1 MEASVRTSPLTA
13 DVRRTCIPILFAM
26 TEHTDISDTAVLSP
40 GDRIRFVQKH
50 AGMPSINALARSLD
64 LKRSEN
70 LYQIL
75 KGNNGISK
83 DLACR
88 IAKCFPW
95 FSITWLTTGI
105 GEPFREPELSR
116 TVSPSTQQL
125 PLYTALDF
133 LPDGTLRETD
143 NMLTIETA
151 LCPSAELVT
160 ICRDDAME
168 PRLLPGAYLFLAPC
182 TIEAVVFGRFYL
194 IVTESYRLCR
204 IIRRSDEKEHMRL
217 VSLRPERYDDILLP
231 QKDIRALYR
240 ICGSFQQMEG

>member
-13 DVRRTCIPILFAM
+13 DVRRTCNPILFAM
-26 TEHTDISDTAVLSP
+26 TEHPDISDTAVLSP

-125 PLYTALDF
+125 PLYAALDF

-143 NMLTIETA
+143 NMLTIDTA

-160 ICRDDAME
+160 ICRDNAME